1 MMFSRAIQSL
11 RPGAEFSINDK
22 DINTII
28 WHTEG
33 VTTPSQ
39 EEIDAKI
46 AEMEAEAEAKA
57 NARQNALSKL
67 AALGLTADE
76 IAAL

>member
-1 MMFSRAIQSL
+1 MSLFRAIQSL
-11 RPGAEFSINDK
+11 RPDTEFTMYGD
-22 DINTII
+22 DINNIV

-33 VTTPSQ
+33 VTTPTQ

-46 AEMEAEAEAKA
+46 AEIDAEIEAKL